1 MLAGALLS
9 PHYCCRLSMDVLVG
23 TEVLDVPGLTALV
36 ARIGVFQIFFKG
48 DQLPIWSPAV
58 RGLRRGVRMD
68 ELAYSLVCAS
78 AVRECAVRARSLGM
92 AACLVCGA
100 VRSRDVFSAAG
111 CAVYVD
117 IETCA
122 PHFTRVCVRYGV
134 WHTISI
140 GVLVHPLD

>member
-1 MLAGALLS
+1 
-9 PHYCCRLSMDVLVG
+9 
-23 TEVLDVPGLTALV
+23 
-36 ARIGVFQIFFKG
+36 
-48 DQLPIWSPAV
+48 
-58 RGLRRGVRMD
+58 MD

-100 VRSRDVFSAAG
+100 VRSRDLFSAAG
-111 CAVYVD
+111 CAVYVY

-140 GVLVHPLD
+140 GVLVHPLDGLYRLDCSTTKRVPMPKRAIVKRSR